1 MCHWC
6 YKKYFASSKRMEWKK
21 YTHECICCI
30 ELNVFFMLLILQ
42 KKESCFFRSS
52 TIATFKV
59 IITQPQLSTFLF
71 YNTRDLH
78 NLNCIAKTTN
88 LRIPSLIWNRK
99 KSTIPVCMSVSFIN
113 LNTISIL
120 CTFAV
125 YLLSTFQK
133 MYGICPPIC

>member
-1 MCHWC
+1 MDVITSIFYWNLSWFIL
-6 YKKYFASSKRMEWKK
+6 KLRK
-21 YTHECICCI
+21 
-30 ELNVFFMLLILQ
+30 NVFPILPTLIVFTSVQFSKKILL
-42 KKESCFFRSS
+42 FRSS
-52 TIATFKV
+52 TIAMLKV
-59 IITQPQLSTFLF
+59 INTQPQLSTFLF
-71 YNTRDLH
+71 HNARDLH
-78 NLNCIAKTTN
+78 NWNCIAKTTN
-88 LRIPSLIWNRK
+88 LWIPSLIWNRK